1 MEVIS
6 RMQGHSDKIAEM
18 KNWLQHTGSPLSS
31 IDHAVFTN
39 ERSVEKAE
47 FESFSIRAIRFLVP
61 RLRMIILFLRQ
72 TGDETEPSS

>member
-47 FESFSIRAIRFLVP
+47 FESFSI
-61 RLRMIILFLRQ
+61 LR
-72 TGDETEPSS
+72 